1 MDTNKLLRDN
11 LDLIKY
17 DPKVFKHAATMA
29 KQGHTAEEILTAMR
43 EQMVTAPE
51 RISMSD
57 GPASFSIFGEM
68 GTDVPHNAIE
78 QMQTVMRI
86 PPARVGALMPDAHYG
101 YAMPIGGIVALENAV
116 SPSFVG
122 YDIACR
128 MMVSVLDISPSE
140 FLKNRKKI
148 LADMQSVS
156 RFGLGSEF
164 TGTDIREHIV
174 MDEYLW
180 MHLPYLTN
188 LHDRAVKQLG
198 SSGGGNH
205 FFDAL
210 IGEVITP
217 VSWLV
222 TREGRKLREGEKF
235 VAIMTHSG
243 SRGPGH
249 KSATRYLK
257 LAKQETDRIA
267 QGIPKGYEW
276 LSLDSAAGQEYWE
289 VMQLMGRYAQANHYM
304 IHNHFLLKSGITSIS
319 RFENHHNFAWKA
331 DNLIIHR
338 KGATPARLGE
348 IGIIPGSSGTSSYLV
363 QGLGN
368 PMSLYS
374 SSHGAGRPFSRKE
387 AKSRHSPDLYRA
399 HMSTNDILTAGVNT
413 DETFL
418 AYKDIERVIE
428 LQDGLLVDVIARMS
442 PKIVIMG
449 GK

>member
-1 MDTNKLLRDN
+1 MDTNKLLRDVMIN
-11 LDLIKY
+11 DPEAFKRAAHFASLGYTPGEIVGAIK
-17 DPKVFKHAATMA
+17 
-29 KQGHTAEEILTAMR
+29 EEFGI
-43 EQMVTAPE
+43 QDK
-51 RISMSD
+51 ISIRG
-57 GPASFSIFGEM
+57 GPVPFSIFGEI

-78 QMQTVMRI
+78 QMQMVMRI

-128 MMVSVLDISPSE
+128 MMVSIIDISPSE
-140 FLKNRKKI
+140 FLKNRKNF
-148 LADMQSVS
+148 LENMQSVS

-164 TGTDIREHIV
+164 TGTDVRDHEV
-174 MDEYLW
+174 MDDYLW
-180 MHLPYLTN
+180 EHLPHLTS
-188 LHDRAVKQLG
+188 LHDRAVRQLG

-217 VSWLV
+217 APWLINN
-222 TREGRKLREGEKF
+222 EGEELYAGENF
-235 VAIMTHSG
+235 VVIMTHSG
-243 SRGPGH
+243 SRGPGY

-257 LAKQETDRIA
+257 LAKQETDQIA
-267 QGIPKGYEW
+267 QDIPKGYEW
-276 LSLDSAAGQEYWE
+276 LSLDSEAGQEYWE
-289 VMQLMGRYAQANHYM
+289 VMQLMGRYARANHQM
-304 IHNHFLLKSGITSIS
+304 IHTHFLMKSGIDLITQI
-319 RFENHHNFAWKA
+319 ENHHNFAWKEG
-331 DNLIIHR
+331 NFIIHR
-338 KGATPARLGE
+338 KGATPAHLGE

-363 QGLGN
+363 QGLGEF
-368 PMSLYS
+368 MSLNS

-387 AKSRHSPDLYRA
+387 AKSRHSPDLYRS
-399 HMSTNDILTAGVNT
+399 HMATEDILTAGVNI

-418 AYKDIERVIE
+418 AYKDIERVID